1 MKSQNS
7 SSGLPIN
14 PPFPEPWKKVFK
26 ILLLNDKQGREGGR
40 ATAKSFL
47 TYIDSTVRNTEEEDG
62 NG

>member
-14 PPFPEPWKKVFK
+14 PPVPEPWKKVFK
-26 ILLLNDKQGREGGR
+26 ILFVNDKQGGESCRG
-40 ATAKSFL
+40 TAKLFL
-47 TYIDSTVRNTEEEDG
+47 TYIDSTVRNTKEEDG

>member
-14 PPFPEPWKKVFK
+14 PPFPEPWKQVFK
-26 ILLLNDKQGREGGR
+26 ILFVNDKQGGESRRG
-40 ATAKSFL
+40 TAKLFL
-47 TYIDSTVRNTEEEDG
+47 TYIDSTVRNTKEEDG